1 MLFPCAMPEK
11 DEARALSP
19 LDVLLAVMRMRW
31 QEGDFEGAVTVAKL
45 AAPYLH
51 PKCGSTNT
59 KSRNLSELTDAEL
72 SFALARLGEGESA
85 EAEHSYLV
93 SGICKN
99 RT

>member
-1 MLFPCAMPEK
+1 MPEK
-11 DEARALSP
+11 DEASALSP

-51 PKCGSTNT
+51 PKCGSTST
-59 KSRNLSELTDAEL
+59 KLRNLTELTDAEL

-85 EAEHSYLV
+85 EAEHSCLV
-93 SGICKN
+93 SEICEN
-99 RT
+99 RA